1 MARYILF
8 MMSIIEL
15 AASHKK
21 TDFHSE
27 SSYSSHTFHYFL
39 SPIRT
44 VFKISCFCGVFP
56 MNDFIRQTKRL
67 HSELY
72 QTTFS
77 PVHHSFGLFLKVSFA
92 LSLRLEDTVMGI
104 VHLSGFV
111 YGLTCRQTWKQTS
124 FSES

>member
-8 MMSIIEL
+8 MVSIIEL

-56 MNDFIRQTKRL
+56 MNKAREGDFI
-67 HSELY
+67 
-72 QTTFS
+72 
-77 PVHHSFGLFLKVSFA
+77 VSFTKQH
-92 LSLRLEDTVMGI
+92 SLLFI
-104 VHLSGFV
+104 IHLG
-111 YGLTCRQTWKQTS
+111 S
-124 FSES
+124 FSRSPLHCL